1 MADEKKE
8 SLKLQQQEFKDSLAK
23 NKVNTLEKIKELKGT
38 SPRFKK
44 RQNVLQILL
53 LD

>member
-23 NKVNTLEKIKELKGT
+23 SKTDTLEKIKELKGH
-38 SPRFKK
+38 PLRFKK